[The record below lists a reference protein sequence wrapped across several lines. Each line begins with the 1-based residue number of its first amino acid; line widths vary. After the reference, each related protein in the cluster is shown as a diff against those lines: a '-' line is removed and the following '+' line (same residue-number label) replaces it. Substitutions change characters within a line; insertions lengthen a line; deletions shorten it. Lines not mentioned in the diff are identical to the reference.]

1 MAAERDE
8 TYAGVGVEMERVL
21 GTETG
26 YSPPLEEILSLDSHS
41 TSLAYRH
48 LGTL

>member
-1 MAAERDE
+1 MAAVRDE
-8 TYAGVGVEMERVL
+8 TYAGVGEVTERVL

-26 YSPPLEEILSLDSHS
+26 YSPPLEETLSLDSRS
-41 TSLAYRH
+41 TSQAFRH